1 MITLEPVRADTLP
14 ENTNYRDDGCDISD
28 SCLDCP
34 LPVCKFDAPG
44 WLQRASRY
52 ERDMNIVNMR
62 VRDGLSVDEIADRVE
77 LSGRTIHRILQSER
91 DGSLDEQAA
100 APESPTD
107 HLRYR
112 RYFKLHAPYPPVRN
126 EMRSKAGSEVIEF
139 KAVAGF

>member
-1 MITLEPVRADTLP
+1 VIKENNRMITLQPVRADTLP
-14 ENTNYRDDGCDISD
+14 ENTIYRDDGCDVAD

-52 ERDMNIVNMR
+52 ERDMDVVNMR
-62 VRDGLSVDEIADRVE
+62 VRDGLSVEEIAERVE

-100 APESPTD
+100 VPDSPTD
-107 HLRYR
+107 HLRNR
-112 RYFKLHAPYPPVRN
+112 RYFKLHAPFPPVR
-126 EMRSKAGSEVIEF
+126 AEVLEF
-139 KAVAGF
+139 ESAAGF